1 MSRACLGKMM
11 VNFGIKVDLKSYA
24 VSSLGNA
31 TAGGGRR
38 IALCQRW
45 EGKRAGTDGGGGER
59 KLREFEI

>member
-1 MSRACLGKMM
+1 MM